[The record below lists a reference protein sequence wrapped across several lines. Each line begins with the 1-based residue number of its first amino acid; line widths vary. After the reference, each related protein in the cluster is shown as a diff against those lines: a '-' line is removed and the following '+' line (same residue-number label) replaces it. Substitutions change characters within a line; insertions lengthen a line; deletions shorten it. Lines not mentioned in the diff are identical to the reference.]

1 MPRSTNG
8 APRQRSRRVT
18 APSLG
23 ERNPRDGIL
32 AEIAAKGKE
41 GWKEESGYHRRGLA
55 EDMMFRLKQPGDR
68 LCSRAFDRK
77 VAESH
82 VRAAIINTFT
92 YLGMPQFVRDGQIAP
107 AA

>member
-1 MPRSTNG
+1 
-8 APRQRSRRVT
+8 
-18 APSLG
+18 
-23 ERNPRDGIL
+23 
-32 AEIAAKGKE
+32 
-41 GWKEESGYHRRGLA
+41 
-55 EDMMFRLKQPGDR
+55 
-68 LCSRAFDRK
+68 